1 LTNNKG
7 TTSSAYIFPSGYFL
21 KMKHCSMEEIVEMI
35 HVMRQQEETIYA
47 TRDWLTD
54 ANHVNPLCLDVD
66 RACRSKMC
74 AWSYQVVDFCNFQR
88 ETVEMSLNYLDRY
101 LLTSTGARALRNR
114 SIFQLAAM
122 TSLYTAVKIHEPEAM
137 DPKLVS
143 SLSRG
148 TYTPKEVEAME
159 HEILNAIQ
167 WRVNPPTALSFVR
180 QFLNLIPH
188 EAMDE
193 EMRANVYDIARFQ
206 TEIAAKEYD
215 FMLIKPSITGYC
227 SFINALDSM
236 DLDTKFVQRISALLV
251 QAIGLDLESSIFT
264 NVQNYFYQ
272 AVLRQPVL
280 TSSDKVSDCCHSS
293 CAHPCLSDPHPDSPR
308 ACSDAS

>member
-1 LTNNKG
+1 MNH
-7 TTSSAYIFPSGYFL
+7 F
-21 KMKHCSMEEIVEMI
+21 SMEEILEMI
-35 HVMRQQEETIYA
+35 QVMRQKEETTYS
-47 TRDWLTD
+47 TRDWLSE
-54 ANHVNPLCLDVD
+54 ANHLSPLCLDVD

-101 LLTSTGARALRNR
+101 LLTPIGARALCNRN
-114 SIFQLAAM
+114 IFQLAAM
-122 TSLYTAVKIHEPEAM
+122 TSLYTAVKIHESEAM

-148 TYTPKEVEAME
+148 AYTPQEVEAME
-159 HEILNAIQ
+159 HEILTAIQ
-167 WRVNPPTALSFVR
+167 WSVNPPTALSFVR
-180 QFLNLIPH
+180 QFLNLIPR

-215 FMLIKPSITGYC
+215 FMWIKPSVTGFC

-236 DLDTKFVQRISALLV
+236 ELDAKFVRRISALLV
-251 QAIGLDLESSIFT
+251 QVIGLDMDSSMFT
-264 NVQNYFYQ
+264 DAQNYFYQ
-272 AVLRQPVL
+272 AVLRQPVST
-280 TSSDKVSDCCHSS
+280 TSSACHSS
-293 CAHPCLSDPHPDSPR
+293 SANHTLTDPHPDSPW
-308 ACSDAS
+308 ACSDAL